1 MSANNLKIPFNAPLN
16 EMDTEIQT
24 YGCRANNSEICA
36 NNSIVNV
43 CAFTSEDCICKKTSR
58 AWKKQYHKLVGG
70 QGHE

>member
-43 CAFTSEDCICKKTSR
+43 CAFTSEDCICKKTFKGMEKAIS
-58 AWKKQYHKLVGG
+58 
-70 QGHE
+70 